1 MTTRIWLA
9 FGLASFGWGTAG
21 VGVRAAFDEGVPPL
35 AMVALRAIIA
45 AVAIFAFLQFGRGQ
59 VPRGRE
65 EWRMGLV
72 MSLFNLTL
80 PFILFTLGYQYASA
94 GFMGLLAALIPIVTA
109 VFAHFLLPDD
119 PLYSGKVVGLV
130 VALAGVAFLSLTG
143 DSGLEEGGRPLVSLA
158 LGVSAVVCI
167 GIANIYAKKRSAT
180 YDPVEVTGMQF
191 VLGAAM
197 LIPLTAVAEGW
208 PSEITAL
215 GWLLL
220 LYLGLVGSVLP
231 FLTYYWVLKQV
242 TVTRAQIIA
251 YLVPL
256 VALTSG
262 IIVLDEKLEV
272 GIAVGGGLIL
282 LGVIITG
289 AAERR
294 FVRA

>member
-1 MTTRIWLA
+1 
-9 FGLASFGWGTAG
+9 
-21 VGVRAAFDEGVPPL
+21 
-35 AMVALRAIIA
+35 
-45 AVAIFAFLQFGRGQ
+45 
-59 VPRGRE
+59 
-65 EWRMGLV
+65 

-80 PFILFTLGYQYASA
+80 PFILFTLSYQYASA
-94 GFMGLLAALIPIVTA
+94 GFMGLLAALIPLATA

-119 PLYSGKVVGLV
+119 PLYSGKVLGLAI
-130 VALAGVAFLSLTG
+130 ALVGVAFLTLTG
-143 DSGLEEGGRPLVSLA
+143 DSGLEEGGRPLLALA
-158 LGVSAVVCI
+158 LGASAVVSI
-167 GIANIYAKKRSAT
+167 GIANIYAKKRSAS

-191 VLGAAM
+191 AIGAAI
-197 LIPLTAVAEGW
+197 LIPLAALVEGW
-208 PSEITAL
+208 PSEITVV

-231 FLTYYWVLKQV
+231 FLVYYWVLKHV
-242 TVTRAQIIA
+242 SVTRAQLIA

-262 IIVLDEKLEV
+262 IIVLDERLEI

-294 FVRA
+294 FVRV

>member
-21 VGVRAAFDEGVPPL
+21 VGVRAAFDEGVPPI
-35 AMVALRAIIA
+35 AMVALRATIA
-45 AVAIFAFLQFGRGQ
+45 AVAIFAFLQFGRGG
-59 VPRGRE
+59 VPRGRD
-65 EWRMGLV
+65 EWRTGVV

-80 PFILFTLGYQYASA
+80 PFILFTLAYQYASA
-94 GFMGLLAALIPIVTA
+94 GFVGLLTALIPLATA

-119 PLYSGKVVGLV
+119 PLYSGKVLGLII
-130 VALAGVAFLSLTG
+130 ALAGVAFLTLTG
-143 DSGLEEGGRPLVSLA
+143 DSGLEEGGRPLLALA
-158 LGVSAVVCI
+158 LGASAVVCI
-167 GIANIYAKKRSAT
+167 GAANIYAKKRSAG
-180 YDPVEVTGMQF
+180 YDPVEVTGIQF
-191 VLGAAM
+191 VIGALI

-208 PSEITAL
+208 PSEITVL
-215 GWLLL
+215 GWLLVV
-220 LYLGLVGSVLP
+220 YLALVGSVLP
-231 FLTYYWVLKQV
+231 FLAYYWVLKHV

>member
-1 MTTRIWLA
+1 MA

-45 AVAIFAFLQFGRGQ
+45 AAAIFTFLQFVRG
-59 VPRGRE
+59 VLPRGRE
-65 EWRMGLV
+65 EWRTGLV

-94 GFMGLLAALIPIVTA
+94 GFMGLLAALIPLATA

-119 PLYSGKVVGLV
+119 PLYSGKVIGLV
-130 VALAGVAFLSLTG
+130 VALAGVGFLTLTG
-143 DSGLEEGGRPLVSLA
+143 DSGLSEGGRPLLSLG
-158 LGVSAVVCI
+158 LGVAAVVCI
-167 GIANIYAKKRSAT
+167 GMANIYAKKRSAS

-191 VLGAAM
+191 AIGAVL
-197 LIPLTAVAEGW
+197 LTVITAVAEGR
-208 PSEITAL
+208 PSEITAV
-215 GWLLL
+215 GWLLVV
-220 LYLGLVGSVLP
+220 YLALVGSVLP
-231 FLTYYWVLKQV
+231 FLAYYWVLQHV
-242 TVTRAQIIA
+242 SVTRAQIVA

-262 IIVLDEKLEV
+262 IIVLDEKLEI
-272 GIAVGGGLIL
+272 GIAVGGALIL
-282 LGVIITG
+282 LGVVITG

>member
-1 MTTRIWLA
+1 MSARIWLA

-21 VGVRAAFDEGVPPL
+21 VGVRAAFDEGVDPL

-45 AVAIFAFLQFGRGQ
+45 AVAIFAFLQFGRGEI
-59 VPRGRE
+59 PRGRE
-65 EWRMGLV
+65 EWRTGLV
-72 MSLFNLTL
+72 MSLFNLTF

-94 GFMGLLAALIPIVTA
+94 GFMGLLAALIPLATA

-119 PLYSGKVVGLV
+119 PLYSGKVIGLV
-130 VALAGVAFLSLTG
+130 VALAGVAFLTLTG
-143 DSGLEEGGRPLVSLA
+143 DSGLEEGGRPLLALA
-158 LGVSAVVCI
+158 LGASAVVCI
-167 GIANIYAKKRSAT
+167 GIANIYAKKRSAS

-191 VLGAAM
+191 AIGAAI
-197 LIPLTAVAEGW
+197 LIPLAAVVEGW
-208 PSEITAL
+208 PSEITAV

-231 FLTYYWVLKQV
+231 FLVYYWVLQHV
-242 TVTRAQIIA
+242 SVTRAQIIA

-262 IIVLDEKLEV
+262 IIVLDEKLEI

-282 LGVIITG
+282 LGVIVTG

-294 FVRA
+294 FVRP

>member
-1 MTTRIWLA
+1 MNTRIWLA

-21 VGVRAAFDEGVPPL
+21 VGVRAAFDQGVPPL

-45 AVAIFAFLQFGRGQ
+45 AVAIFAYLQFVRRAI
-59 VPRGRE
+59 PRGRD
-65 EWRMGLV
+65 EWKTGLV

-94 GFMGLLAALIPIVTA
+94 GFMGLLAALLPLATA

-119 PLYSGKVVGLV
+119 PLYSGKVLGLV
-130 VALAGVAFLSLTG
+130 VALAGVVFLSVTG
-143 DSGLEEGGRPLVSLA
+143 DSGLEEGGRPLLA
-158 LGVSAVVCI
+158 LGLGVSAVVCI
-167 GIANIYAKKRSAT
+167 GMANIYAKKRSAS
-180 YDPVEVTGMQF
+180 YDPAEVTGMQF
-191 VLGAAM
+191 AIGAVL
-197 LIPLTAVAEGW
+197 LIVVTAVFEGW

-215 GWLLL
+215 GWLLVA
-220 LYLGLVGSVLP
+220 YLALVGSVLP
-231 FLTYYWVLKQV
+231 FLTYYWVLKHV
-242 TVTRAQIIA
+242 TVTKAQIIA

-262 IIVLDEKLEV
+262 IVVLDEKLEI
-272 GIAVGGGLIL
+272 GIAVGGTLIL

>member
-1 MTTRIWLA
+1 M
-9 FGLASFGWGTAG
+9 GWGTAG
-21 VGVRAAFDEGVPPL
+21 VAVRAAFDEGVPPL

-45 AVAIFAFLQFGRGQ
+45 AVALFGFLHLARGQ
-59 VPRGRE
+59 VPRGRD
-65 EWRMGLV
+65 EWKMGLV

-94 GFMGLLAALIPIVTA
+94 GFMGLLAALIPIATA
-109 VFAHFLLPDD
+109 VFAHFLLPED
-119 PLYSGKVVGLV
+119 PLYSGKVVGLA
-130 VALAGVAFLSLTG
+130 VAFAGVAFLSLTG

-167 GIANIYAKKRSAT
+167 GIANIYAKKRSAN

-191 VLGAAM
+191 AIGAVL
-197 LIPLTAVAEGW
+197 LIALTAVFEGW
-208 PSEITAL
+208 PSEITGL
-215 GWLLL
+215 GWVLVM
-220 LYLGLVGSVLP
+220 YLALVGSVLP
-231 FLTYYWVLKQV
+231 FLAYYWVLQHV

-256 VALTSG
+256 VALSSG
-262 IIVLDEKLEV
+262 IVVLGEKLEI
-272 GIAVGGGLIL
+272 GIAVGGAMIL